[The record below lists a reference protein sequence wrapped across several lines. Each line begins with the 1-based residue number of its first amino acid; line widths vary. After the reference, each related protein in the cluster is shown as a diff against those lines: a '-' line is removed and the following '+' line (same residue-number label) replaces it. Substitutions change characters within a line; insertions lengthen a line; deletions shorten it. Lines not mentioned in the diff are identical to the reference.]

1 MVLLKKVLLIR
12 EARHFV
18 FFLYYSKHDKITLP
32 HKLIFVLTCTLLG
45 QYCVKKLKGVSW
57 EKAIKGIGHEGEFS
71 IEAVVKPSAHY
82 DLSW

>member
-12 EARHFV
+12 VASLC

-32 HKLIFVLTCTLLG
+32 HKFIFVLTCILLG

-57 EKAIKGIGHEGEFS
+57 EKAIKGIGHKGEFS

-82 DLSW
+82 NLSW

>member
-32 HKLIFVLTCTLLG
+32 DKLIFVLTCILLG

-57 EKAIKGIGHEGEFS
+57 EKDIKGDW
-71 IEAVVKPSAHY
+71 P
-82 DLSW
+82 